1 MRSQRNCVKF
11 EKFEEGDKILFGD
24 RKTPLTV
31 EEVKEDEMKV
41 SGPSGGEYE
50 IYYDGDTR
58 LVSKPGN
65 RKYSSYCKDLRKVG
79 EWERNGDEWTHS
91 RSEASIKVMKKDN
104 GFWTLK
110 SEKFEGELD
119 LPMYGYSNKE
129 FAVEDLEKFIE
140 KRPEG

>member
-1 MRSQRNCVKF
+1 MKF
-11 EKFEEGDKILFGD
+11 EKFEKGDKILFSD

-31 EEVKEDEMKV
+31 EEIKDEEMKV

-58 LVSKPGN
+58 LVAKPGN

-79 EWERNGDEWTHS
+79 KWKTKGDKWIHS
-91 RSEASIKVMKKDN
+91 KSEASIKLEKKEN

-110 SEKFEGELD
+110 SDKFEDELD
-119 LPMYGYSNKE
+119 NPMYGFSNKE
-129 FAVEDLEKFIE
+129 AAEEEVEKFIE
-140 KRPEG
+140 KTPEG